1 MSNFPYDTT
10 YDPPLPVCD
19 VLLTA
24 VPTGRRVELT
34 AIIDT
39 GADGTIVP
47 VRYLRG
53 IGARRAFEAG
63 LRSQWGERRTVF
75 LYLVDL
81 QIGEVVLPGVYV
93 VGDEL
98 GEETVLGRNVLNQ
111 LRVLLDGPAALT
123 QLLNDTE
130 TGV

>member
-1 MSNFPYDTT
+1 MI
-10 YDPPLPVCD
+10 L
-19 VLLTA
+19 A
-24 VPTGRRVELT
+24 PTGPSSL
-34 AIIDT
+34 
-39 GADGTIVP
+39 
-47 VRYLRG
+47 RYLRG

-123 QLLNDTE
+123 QLLNDTDL
-130 TGV
+130 G